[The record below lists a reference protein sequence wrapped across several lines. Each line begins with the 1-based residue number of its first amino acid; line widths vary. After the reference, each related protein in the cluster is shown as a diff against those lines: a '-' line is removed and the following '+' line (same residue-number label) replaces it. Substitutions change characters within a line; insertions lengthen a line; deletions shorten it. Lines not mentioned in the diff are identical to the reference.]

1 VEGKVAEITK
11 SGADAHIDKMA
22 KKYLG
27 MDKYPN
33 RRPGEVRVMFKIE
46 PQRAHTMG

>member
-1 VEGKVAEITK
+1 
-11 SGADAHIDKMA
+11 MA

-33 RRPGEVRVMFKIE
+33 RKPGEVRVMFKIE
-46 PQRAHTMG
+46 PERTHTMG